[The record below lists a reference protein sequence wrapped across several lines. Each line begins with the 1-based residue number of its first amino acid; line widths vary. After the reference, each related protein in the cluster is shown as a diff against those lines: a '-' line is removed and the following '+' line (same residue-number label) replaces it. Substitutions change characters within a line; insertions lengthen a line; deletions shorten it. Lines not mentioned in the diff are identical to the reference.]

1 MSKTH
6 ISRRQ
11 AVRMVLAG
19 SAALASARF
28 GQAWSADRSSAPS
41 MISREIPSSRE
52 VLPVIGLG
60 TWQTFDIESGSA
72 EQRTLQEVLENFVDL
87 GGRLVDSSP
96 MYGRSEAVVGE
107 ISAAL
112 NLRNRLFLATKV
124 WTTGKQAGIRQM
136 EESFQKLRASRI
148 DLMQVHNMV
157 DVATQLETLREW
169 KQQGR
174 IRYLGIT
181 HYTAG
186 GHDAVA
192 RLVASEPLDFIQ
204 INYSVGEREAE
215 RSLLPLARERGVA
228 VLANRP
234 FAGGDL
240 FRRVRNKPL
249 PEWAAEINC
258 TTWAQLLL
266 KFVISNPAVTC
277 AIPATS
283 KVSHLR
289 DNMRAGSEPLPN
301 GDLRERIAAESV

>member
-6 ISRRQ
+6 ISQRQ

-148 DLMQVHNMV
+148 DLMQVHNLV

-169 KQQGR
+169 KEQGR

-192 RLVASEPLDFIQ
+192 RLVTSEPLDFIQ

-215 RSLLPLARERGVA
+215 RSLLPLASERGVA

-240 FRRVRNKPL
+240 FRRVRNRPL